1 MRSIKLWSAVFIIV
15 SGVICTAG
23 PSLADH
29 LIKWKFPAKDINGRT
44 ITIDTFMDRVTVV
57 SFSSQK
63 SQERDMQLGQEIGQR
78 FGHRSD
84 YQSLVIPNTSY
95 VPLWGKFVAIM
106 KVAGAEKEA
115 IREASRRQKA
125 NGNNLT
131 EEEVRRRVIFV
142 HDKDGKVWEYFGLDI
157 DANRSFLGVIDRSG
171 TLVYIEKSPINRD
184 EFFRILE
191 KEFDKNKPE
200 GTP

>member
-1 MRSIKLWSAVFIIV
+1 M
-15 SGVICTAG
+15 AG
-23 PSLADH
+23 PSLGNH
-29 LIKWKFPAKDINGRT
+29 LIIWKFPAKDIHGKA
-44 ITIDTFMDRVTVV
+44 ITIDTFMDRVTIV

-63 SQERDMQLGQEIGQR
+63 SQEKDMQLGQEIGQR
-78 FGHRSD
+78 FGHRSA
-84 YQSLVIPNTSY
+84 YQSLVIPNTTN

-125 NGNNLT
+125 LGHNLT
-131 EEEVRRRVIFV
+131 DEDVRRRIIFV

-157 DANRSFLGVIDRSG
+157 DADRSFLGVIDRSG

-191 KEFDKNKPE
+191 KEFDKNKSE
-200 GTP
+200 WTQ